1 MNENNLNNGQ
11 NQDNNNLQEQI
22 NSQNTVPNSNTSS
35 SRKSSNKK
43 TWIILVIV
51 TLILI
56 INIITYTI
64 INKNNDSNKN
74 KSDSD
79 VEVDNE
85 IKELNYTMSGNSLED
100 FDLSFLKIENSEKN
114 KIYSPLSIKY
124 ALAMLEE
131 GATGE
136 SKTQLSNVIGKY
148 EAKKYI
154 NSNNMSFANAIFI
167 NNLYKKEIKEEYTN
181 LLNQKY
187 NAEVKFDSFASP
199 NNVNSWISDKTLG
212 LINNLFDDVS
222 DEKLLLINA
231 LAIDMEWEEK
241 FIYPESGIGVDYLHE
256 NFFWLDAFDVVA
268 NKFSKVSDDISGMSI
283 TASFNNYDIVKELG
297 EDKIRETVKN
307 EFLKYLKENP
317 ETSIS
322 NYVSTDTTGLDD
334 NEIMEIYLDEYIKEI
349 NTNYKREDKT
359 TDFSLYVDDN
369 VKAFAKDLKEYNGTT
384 LQYIGIM
391 PTAKSLKDYVENV
404 TSQDLNTIIGNLKG
418 LKRENFK
425 DGVITKIIGFI
436 PKFNFEYNLDLM
448 NDLKKL
454 GINNVFELGKAN
466 LKNISDNSDLY
477 INSALHKSKIEFTQD
492 GIKAAAVT
500 PDGGKGSGGGF
511 DYLFDVPVEE
521 IDLNFNKPYM
531 FIIRDKNSGEVWFTG
546 TVYNPLPFKEDKT
559 ALMHTIWSKLVGRNK
574 RFNVK

>member
-404 TSQDLNTIIGNLKG
+404 TAQDLNTIIGNLKG

-425 DGVITKIIGFI
+425 DGVVTKIIGFI

-559 ALMHTIWSKLVGRNK
+559 ALMHTIWSKLVGRN
-574 RFNVK
+574 

>member
-559 ALMHTIWSKLVGRNK
+559 ALMNISWSK
-574 RFNVK
+574 